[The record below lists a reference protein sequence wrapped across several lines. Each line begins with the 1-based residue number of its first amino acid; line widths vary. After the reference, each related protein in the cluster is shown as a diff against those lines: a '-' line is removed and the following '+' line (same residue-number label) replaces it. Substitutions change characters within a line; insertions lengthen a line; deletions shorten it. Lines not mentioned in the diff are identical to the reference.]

1 MLYWLYCI
9 QLHIY
14 DYIYITLYTCI
25 QILLSPSAAVAHF
38 CYAGCLPS
46 AVSPCPLCPQDTGRG
61 TSAWDQL
68 LFHALSFYCLLS
80 MIPHPAARHP
90 TTDSWQLLELP
101 SWHCAVL
108 WKRCSSGSGAVL
120 ASVFPQPAIMTLCIP
135 THRLARHH
143 LLDSQH
149 TPEAGADRCL
159 LLPKCC
165 L

>member
-1 MLYWLYCI
+1 ML
-9 QLHIY
+9 QLHIFA
-14 DYIYITLYTCI
+14 TLVVYHQQFHPVRFAPMTQVEELQAWISFCSTPSPFTA
-25 QILLSPSAAVAHF
+25 LLSV
-38 CYAGCLPS
+38 
-46 AVSPCPLCPQDTGRG
+46 T
-61 TSAWDQL
+61 
-68 LFHALSFYCLLS
+68 
-80 MIPHPAARHP
+80 PHPAARHP

-101 SWHCAVL
+101 SWHRAVL